1 MGSHYSVW
9 IDVEDI
15 FQYFD
20 GNSRPSG
27 IQRLVFEILRVIRR
41 QAEIREAP
49 MHLRLI
55 RRSGVDA
62 EPRGPG
68 SAPRIAP
75 RIGQGDALFAPVSFD
90 DLERLFD
97 GSAGAARCVEEAP
110 PPPVATPQDH
120 AGPPPRRSL
129 VRRLRHTLI
138 RRMESLPP
146 EIGTPL
152 LSIAVNQ
159 LQVARLARRAVMPR
173 GRREPPAPLAAEI
186 PIGVPPAGI
195 PAIAQPDLPQ
205 PDMPQLDVPQL
216 DVPRLDVLQLDMPQP
231 GDVFLILGAAW
242 SERGFGERLAR
253 MRTTYGIEPVL
264 LIYDL
269 IPALRPE
276 WCARSL
282 IDDFRHWLNSTLPQC
297 GRLLAISQATAR
309 SVEDYAREN
318 ALELIAPVQPIP
330 IGSGFGTKQV
340 LGARPLGLPPARSY
354 VLFVSTLEARKNHI
368 LAFLVW
374 QRLLSETPPA
384 QVPTLVF
391 AGREGWL
398 VADLMQQMEN
408 TNWLH
413 GKIRLLR
420 DPTDEELGHLYDGCL
435 FTLFP
440 SLFEGWGLPVTE
452 SLINGAPCI
461 ASNSTSV
468 PEAGGTLTR
477 YFDPE
482 NADDAY
488 RVVRDALADPEG
500 IMRWRD
506 EVRAHFEPVPWARTA
521 DAVLDACDS
530 AHGSREAGSRIRAAG
545 ETE

>member
-1 MGSHYSVW
+1 MGSQYSVW

-20 GNSRPSG
+20 ANTRPSG

-41 QAEIREAP
+41 QAETRDAP
-49 MHLRLI
+49 MQVRLI
-55 RRSGVDA
+55 RRFVADA
-62 EPRGPG
+62 VPEASSTPE
-68 SAPRIAP
+68 AP
-75 RIGQGDALFAPVSFD
+75 QEQALFAAVSFGE
-90 DLERLFD
+90 LAALFD
-97 GSAGAARCVEEAP
+97 GTLRPARASSQVAP
-110 PPPVATPQDH
+110 PPP
-120 AGPPPRRSL
+120 PPVDTLPDDEAVPVPRLSL
-129 VRRLRHTLI
+129 ARRLRHMVI
-138 RRMESLPP
+138 RRMELLPP

-152 LSIAVNQ
+152 LTIAINQ
-159 LQVARLARRAVMPR
+159 LQVARLARRVVMPR
-173 GRREPPAPLAAEI
+173 TGREMPPSVAPDGPAEVPAAETPIGAPPA
-186 PIGVPPAGI
+186 VPQP
-195 PAIAQPDLPQ
+195 PDLPQ
-205 PDMPQLDVPQL
+205 PRAAQPDL
-216 DVPRLDVLQLDMPQP
+216 PQP

-242 SERGFGERLAR
+242 SEPGFGERLAR
-253 MRTTYGIEPVL
+253 MRGTYGIEPVL

-309 SVEDYAREN
+309 SVEDYARDN
-318 ALELIAPVQPIP
+318 RLELITPVQPIP
-330 IGSGFGTKQV
+330 IGSGFGVKQA
-340 LGARPLGLPPARSY
+340 LGIRPLGLPPARSY

-374 QRLLSETPPA
+374 RRLLSETPPA
-384 QVPTLVF
+384 QVPTLVL

-420 DPTDEELGHLYDGCL
+420 DPTDDELAHLYDGCQ

-461 ASNSTSV
+461 ASSSTSI
-468 PEAGGTLTR
+468 PEAGGALTR

-488 RVVRDALADPEG
+488 RVIRDTLADPEG
-500 IMRWRD
+500 IVRWRE
-506 EVRAHFEPVPWARTA
+506 EVRTQFAPVPWERTA
-521 DAVLDACDS
+521 DAILDACD
-530 AHGSREAGSRIRAAG
+530 AANG
-545 ETE
+545 GRRG